1 MCPLVHYTVSVI
13 ITRHTSDN
21 NRVLDASPTALSGES
36 VAAGVPVA
44 VGVLEAVGV
53 GVGLVLLLLL
63 LVGCTSSIAAASVL
77 ELYPFSINT
86 WKAGPNASR
95 KAVLLLANSV
105 TMLAV
110 SEG

>member
-1 MCPLVHYTVSVI
+1 MSTRLHCSYIIYSVI
-13 ITRHTSDN
+13 TRNTSDN

-36 VAAGVPVA
+36 VAAGVPV
-44 VGVLEAVGV
+44 GVLEAVRV

-63 LVGCTSSIAAASVL
+63 LVGCTSSIAAASAL